1 MQTYVLRRV
10 LLGLITV
17 ALVSVIIFVFLRV
30 APGDVAL
37 IVAMQGDDTIDPNMI
52 DPLLLETIREELGLH
67 YSLPVQ
73 YLRWMGGML
82 TLDWGESFYTG
93 AIVYEEF
100 LKRAPVTLQLAIST
114 ITISVLLGIPAGV
127 IMALRQDTWADYL
140 VRLVSLVG
148 LSIPSFWI
156 GTLMIV
162 VGMLYF
168 EWSPRLEY
176 VAPWDDFSANMS
188 MFFFPAVAT
197 ASVSMA
203 TKARMMRS
211 TMLEVLRQ
219 DYIRTAHAKGLRYVV
234 VVWRHAVKNAMLPV
248 ITIIG
253 IQIAFVVGGS
263 VIMETIFQLPGMGTL
278 LIRSMNQRD
287 YEVVQS
293 FVAVVSTWIVFTNLM
308 VDLAYAWLDP
318 RIRFD

>member
-1 MQTYVLRRV
+1 MQTYVLRRM

-67 YSLPVQ
+67 YSLPEQ

-82 TLDWGESFYTG
+82 TLDWGTSFYTG

-127 IMALRQDTWADYL
+127 IMALRQDTWADYV

-176 VAPWDDFSANMS
+176 IAPWDDFSANMS
-188 MFFFPAVAT
+188 MFFFPAIAT

-219 DYIRTAHAKGLRYVV
+219 DYIRTAHAKGLRYLV

>member
-1 MQTYVLRRV
+1 
-10 LLGLITV
+10 
-17 ALVSVIIFVFLRV
+17 VFLRV

>member
-1 MQTYVLRRV
+1 MQTYVLRRIF
-10 LLGLITV
+10 LGLITV

-287 YEVVQS
+287 YELVQS

>member
-1 MQTYVLRRV
+1 MQTYVLRRM

-67 YSLPVQ
+67 YSLPEQ

-82 TLDWGESFYTG
+82 TLDWGTSFYTG

-127 IMALRQDTWADYL
+127 IMALRQDTWADYV

-176 VAPWDDFSANMS
+176 IAPWDDFSANMS
-188 MFFFPAVAT
+188 MFFFPAIAT
-197 ASVSMA
+197 ASVSMP

-219 DYIRTAHAKGLRYVV
+219 DYIRTAHAKGLRYLV

>member
-1 MQTYVLRRV
+1 MQTYVLRRIF
-10 LLGLITV
+10 LGLITV